1 METTDRPFMFCR
13 HGAQLFRFAHP
24 TQTPFWTPGSLPS
37 PPAALSV
44 TYSPRAPSP
53 RCSRRPAAPRCHG
66 RRTAAHR
73 PSLGTVGAGRCPP
86 RALRSSTCG
95 CAQPL
100 RDPPLR
106 LGGRQSR
113 SGSGGDSAAQR
124 WGRGSEPAEP
134 RRGEVLTWGPGGRK
148 DETQPCCE
156 GRGAQAA
163 GTIQQ
168 RALAA
173 LQPTVPR
180 VLRAQR
186 GQQGRQGSAAP
197 RPHGER
203 SAQERRG
210 DVGAHRNAPGDA
222 TPRAGPGRG
231 LRLEEDKRPPRGKGG
246 EAGRR
251 RLRSRAKGR
260 AAGAA
265 APGADSPPAPP
276 RAPSRAAPSPR
287 AARTT

>member
-1 METTDRPFMFCR
+1 MFCR

-53 RCSRRPAAPRCHG
+53 TLLTAPGRPAVPRAEDGSAPPVSRHSGCRALPSPSAPFLDVRLRAAAAGSAAAPR
-66 RRTAAHR
+66 RAAV
-73 PSLGTVGAGRCPP
+73 PVWV
-86 RALRSSTCG
+86 
-95 CAQPL
+95 
-100 RDPPLR
+100 
-106 LGGRQSR
+106 
-113 SGSGGDSAAQR
+113 GGDSAAQR

>member
-1 METTDRPFMFCR
+1 M
-13 HGAQLFRFAHP
+13 
-24 TQTPFWTPGSLPS
+24 
-37 PPAALSV
+37 
-44 TYSPRAPSP
+44 
-53 RCSRRPAAPRCHG
+53 
-66 RRTAAHR
+66 
-73 PSLGTVGAGRCPP
+73 
-86 RALRSSTCG
+86 
-95 CAQPL
+95 
-100 RDPPLR
+100 
-106 LGGRQSR
+106 
-113 SGSGGDSAAQR
+113 
-124 WGRGSEPAEP
+124 
-134 RRGEVLTWGPGGRK
+134 LTWGPGGRK

-222 TPRAGPGRG
+222 TPPCGAGPRAAAGGRQKTTAGEGRG
-231 LRLEEDKRPPRGKGG
+231 GGTAATPQPSKGQSGGGGSTGGGFSSRTAPRPLACRPLPSCRPHHVTPPPLPEVRGADPRRSAALRACAAPALPPRGRSERGTMKDRTG
-246 EAGRR
+246 ELRAVSAGRGIIR
-251 RLRSRAKGR
+251 G
-260 AAGAA
+260 
-265 APGADSPPAPP
+265 APG
-276 RAPSRAAPSPR
+276 
-287 AARTT
+287 